1 MVGVVEPQTPHNLD
15 LVVRERCEELGDREY
30 GVKDL
35 RRGVER
41 GPDDL
46 EGLDGCALALRP
58 RPTVLGVS
66 SSQIRRCML
75 ADRRALHRLVCPI
88 CTREVSA
95 ATNRMRRVHCCGQ
108 DARYKFK
115 RCIC

>member
-30 GVKDL
+30 GVRDL

-46 EGLDGCALALRP
+46 EGLDGCAL
-58 RPTVLGVS
+58 
-66 SSQIRRCML
+66 RCGE
-75 ADRRALHRLVCPI
+75 ADCAW
-88 CTREVSA
+88 
-95 ATNRMRRVHCCGQ
+95 GQ
-108 DARYKFK
+108 LIANSEMYA
-115 RCIC
+115 C